1 MTEEDVTRIILEWL
15 SINGWE
21 IVAFDFPG
29 SGTGI
34 FLHPEIRESKNKD
47 TINVDIIA
55 TKKNRCLIFENKSH
69 FYYQDFLKIFK
80 MRTTDIY
87 MNDLKQLIDDDEI
100 NDFKYGIGYTK
111 ESHKKKAKDS
121 LNLVDFII
129 GVDDKENVEILYNSD
144 IFNFK

>member
-1 MTEEDVTRIILEWL
+1 
-15 SINGWE
+15 
-21 IVAFDFPG
+21 
-29 SGTGI
+29 
-34 FLHPEIRESKNKD
+34 
-47 TINVDIIA
+47 
-55 TKKNRCLIFENKSH
+55 
-69 FYYQDFLKIFK
+69 